1 MLRELFPAVEDG
13 AETVLTATLRKGH
26 RDLPVFFD
34 ELTDAL
40 EAHDAEEYA
49 ASPAPCGRCSPV
61 TMSKEEAEL
70 YPLAQ
75 AR

>member
-26 RDLPVFFD
+26 RDVPVFFD

-40 EAHDAEEYA
+40 EAHDAEEY
-49 ASPAPCGRCSPV
+49 SPAPCGRCSPV